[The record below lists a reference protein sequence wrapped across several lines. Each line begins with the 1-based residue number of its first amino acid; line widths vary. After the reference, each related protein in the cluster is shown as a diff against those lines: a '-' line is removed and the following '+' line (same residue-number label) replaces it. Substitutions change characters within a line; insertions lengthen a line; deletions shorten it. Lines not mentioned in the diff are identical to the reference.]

1 MAAGVT
7 LAVVAVGSLGASL
20 VPGTPADRSLAQDP
34 VAVLAAPAAADTGPA
49 GTTAADPVAGSAAD
63 PAWVTQTAART
74 GIPARAVQAYAD
86 ATLRTATEHPLCHL
100 GWTTL
105 AGIGQVE
112 SGHGRGAL
120 DAAGRPVEPII
131 GPALD
136 GAGDVAAIPAT
147 SASVAWHGDERWDHA
162 VGPLQFIPS
171 TWAAWEV
178 DADGDGVADPHD
190 LDDAAL
196 AAARYLCHDGRD
208 LSTDAGWSA
217 AIFSYNHAD
226 VYVSAVHAAA
236 VSYGG

>member
-1 MAAGVT
+1 MSRTTLLVGA
-7 LAVVAVGSLGASL
+7 LAVVAVGALGASL
-20 VPGTPADRSLAQDP
+20 VPGAPADRSMTPDP
-34 VAVLAAPAAADTGPA
+34 VVVAVAPAAASVEEPTSPA
-49 GTTAADPVAGSAAD
+49 GDGGAD
-63 PAWVTQTAART
+63 PAWVAETAART
-74 GIPARAVQAYAD
+74 GVPARAVQAYAG
-86 ATLRTATEHPLCHL
+86 ATLRTSVEHRGCRL

-120 DAAGRPVEPII
+120 GDDGRPVEPIF

-136 GAGDVAAIPAT
+136 GSEGVAAIAAT
-147 SASVAWHGDERWDHA
+147 SASVAWHGDPRWDHA

-208 LSTDAGWSA
+208 LSTADGWTA

-226 VYVSAVHAAA
+226 VYVRAVHAAA
-236 VSYGG
+236 TSYR